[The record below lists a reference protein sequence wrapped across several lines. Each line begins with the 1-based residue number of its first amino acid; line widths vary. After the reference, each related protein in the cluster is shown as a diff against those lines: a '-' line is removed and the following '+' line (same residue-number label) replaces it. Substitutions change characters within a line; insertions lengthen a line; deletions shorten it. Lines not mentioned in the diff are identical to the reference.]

1 MNRYFGDAWYHAK
14 QAGTNAYKGLREAGE
29 PIEQRV
35 QEWTGREI
43 EAEPTRTERVK
54 GHIEK
59 RLDQVEDRAE
69 LRARKVYEGA
79 RRRVRF
85 AR

>member
-14 QAGTNAYKGLREAGE
+14 RAGTNAYRGLREVGE
-29 PIEQRV
+29 PVEQRV
-35 QEWTGREI
+35 REWTGREI

-54 GHIEK
+54 GRIEE
-59 RLDQVEDRAE
+59 RLGRVENRAE
-69 LRARKVYEGA
+69 TRARKVFEDA
-79 RRRVRF
+79 RQRVRF